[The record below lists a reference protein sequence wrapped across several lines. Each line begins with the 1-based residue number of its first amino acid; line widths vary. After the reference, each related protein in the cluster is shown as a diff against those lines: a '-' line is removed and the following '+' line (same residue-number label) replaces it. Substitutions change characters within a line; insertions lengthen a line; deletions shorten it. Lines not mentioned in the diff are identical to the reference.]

1 MTIRRFAA
9 GALAAV
15 MLAAL
20 PMTTAWAAH
29 RAEAETAIAAAK
41 AANEKAAAAGID
53 TAETAKLIQQAESM
67 LPNRQYT
74 KAIEIATQAKKQDE
88 FSMGQS
94 SKAVEGEVA
103 AEIAKEDAPSEK
115 VKADEAIAAAEW
127 ARKKAAS
134 VGGEWRDTAEMIKDA
149 EAAVKTGEFDKAIK
163 LATKAKHQGE
173 LGYAQA
179 MAEADADFP
188 TYMHPKQ

>member
-9 GALAAV
+9 GALTAV
-15 MLAAL
+15 MLVAL
-20 PMTTAWAAH
+20 PITASWAAH
-29 RAEAETAIAAAK
+29 RTDAEAAIATAK

-53 TAETAKLIQQAESM
+53 TKETAAMIEQAQAL
-67 LPNRQYT
+67 LPARQYT
-74 KAIEIATQAKKQDE
+74 KAIDIANQAQKEDE
-88 FSMGQS
+88 FAMSQAATAAEGQ
-94 SKAVEGEVA
+94 VA
-103 AEIAKEDAPSEK
+103 AELDREDAASEK
-115 VKADEAIAAAEW
+115 VKAEEAIAAAEW

-134 VGGEWRDTAEMIKDA
+134 VGGEWRDTAKMIKDA
-149 EAAVKTGEFDKAIK
+149 DTAVKTGEFDKALE

-188 TYMHPKQ
+188 SYMHPKQ

>member
-9 GALAAV
+9 GALTAV
-15 MLAAL
+15 MLVAL
-20 PMTTAWAAH
+20 PMTATWAAH
-29 RAEAETAIAAAK
+29 RTEAEAAIATAK

-53 TAETAKLIQQAESM
+53 TTETAGMIEQAESL
-67 LPNRQYT
+67 LPTKHYT
-74 KAIEIATQAKKQDE
+74 KAIEIANQAQKEDE
-88 FSMGQS
+88 FALSQASG
-94 SKAVEGEVA
+94 AAEGEVA
-103 AEIAKEDAPSEK
+103 GEIANEDTPEK
-115 VKADEAIAAAEW
+115 VKAEETIAAAES

-134 VGGEWRDTAEMIKDA
+134 VGGEWRDTGTMIKSA
-149 EAAVKTGEFDKAIK
+149 EAAMKTGEYAKALE

-188 TYMHPKQ
+188 SYMKPKQ